1 MSKYN
6 RTEVLPII
14 VILVIIVVAIV
25 ALVSVARV
33 LFFSNTTTTTSSDL
47 SSSQQALLDTSVDRE
62 VRMTARGPIVANEDF
77 RGYEIAINSS
87 SRILTVFEGYN
98 NKAISKTKL
107 PNTVAAYE
115 QLVYALNRVGFMNG
129 NELTGDNNDVRGICA
144 TGQLYD
150 FKILNQDENV
160 KDLWTTSCSAARGSF
175 NANLKTIKKLFTS
188 QIPDF
193 RSKTSG
199 LGF

>member
-1 MSKYN
+1 MSRYN
-6 RTEVLPII
+6 QTQILPIA

-25 ALVSVARV
+25 ALVSAARM
-33 LFFSNTTTTTSSDL
+33 LFFSGATTKTSSNQ
-47 SSSQQALLDTSVDRE
+47 SSSQQALLDISVGRE
-62 VRMTARGPIVANEDF
+62 VRMTTRGPIVANEDF
-77 RGYEIAINSS
+77 RNYEIVINSS
-87 SRILTVFEGYN
+87 NRTLTVFEGYN
-98 NKAISKTKL
+98 NKVVSKTKL

-115 QLVYALNRVGFMNG
+115 QLVYALNRAGFMNG
-129 NELTGDNNDVRGICA
+129 SELTGDNNDVRGICA

-150 FKILNQDENV
+150 FQMLNKDEKV

-175 NANLKTIKKLFTS
+175 NASLKVIKKLFTD